1 MKNKPILYV
10 KNGCPWCVSAISY
23 FGEQGLEVDLKDVS
37 NSHVAMDRMVTIS
50 GQTKVPTFV
59 YEDFVVADFSVE
71 EFVEELNQRPD
82 VKVELSLVSNADEF

>member
-1 MKNKPILYV
+1 MKTKPILYI

-23 FGEQGLEVDLKDVS
+23 FAEQGLELEMKDVNKS
-37 NSHVAMDRMVTIS
+37 TVAMDRMVQIS

-82 VKVELSLVSNADEF
+82 IKVELGLDSDEDDY